1 MSITRPDLKGIMDRT
16 AGYTKERQDTVPG
29 AQGESMLSNG
39 LLGRFK
45 SITGR
50 GGNRD

>member
-29 AQGESMLSNG
+29 AHGESMLSNG
-39 LLGRFK
+39 LLNKFRN
-45 SITGR
+45 ITK